1 MQRDLQDFMEIYE
14 MSGKPYSD
22 TRLVKYLEK
31 RILEMR
37 PKTQTEIAIQTGFTN
52 PNVLT
57 MIKSGAT
64 KLPLDRAPALA
75 QALEADEAYVLRLAL
90 EQTVGDTAAKAIID
104 ILGSP
109 ISENERGWIEEIR
122 EASGHVDPR
131 LTSRARAALRGIFG
145 K

>member
-1 MQRDLQDFMEIYE
+1 

-37 PKTQTEIAIQTGFTN
+37 SKTQTQIAIQTGFAN

-57 MIKSGAT
+57 MIKRGAT

-75 QALEADEAYVLRLAL
+75 KALEADEAYVLRLAL

-109 ISENERGWIEEIR
+109 ISENERVWIEEIR

>member
-1 MQRDLQDFMEIYE
+1 MAR
-14 MSGKPYSD
+14 KPYSD
-22 TRLVKYLEK
+22 TRLVQYLEK

-37 PKTQTEIAIQTGFTN
+37 PVTQNEIAMRTGFTN
-52 PNVLT
+52 PNMLA

-90 EQTVGDTAAKAIID
+90 EQAVGDTAAKAIID

-109 ISENERGWIEEIR
+109 ISQNERGWISEIR
-122 EASGHVDPR
+122 EASRHVDPR